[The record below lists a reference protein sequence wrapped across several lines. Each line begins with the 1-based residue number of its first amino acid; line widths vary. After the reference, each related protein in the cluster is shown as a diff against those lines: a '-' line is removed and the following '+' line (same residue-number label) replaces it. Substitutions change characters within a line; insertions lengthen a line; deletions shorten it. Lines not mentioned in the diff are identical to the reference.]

1 MSGDVRKGVNAAND
15 TVLNAL
21 ALDFSSRCDSNFHTV
36 GAFGPLLPMHNW
48 SGPINVSGQTVRL
61 DPSTCNS

>member
-15 TVLNAL
+15 TIVL
-21 ALDFSSRCDSNFHTV
+21 ALDLSSWCDSNFHTV

-48 SGPINVSGQTVRL
+48 SGPINVSGQTVSL